1 MCTGALLDV
10 DVFVL
15 AGLAESR
22 ADQAPKR
29 SALQTSAYVR
39 RGLKPLSITI
49 PPASSPSSFSPSPY
63 HHLLHLPAHDVNF
76 SLLYLLFRR
85 SPKKTKL
92 CLGCVALTRCPI
104 SPAYGTSA
112 VRHSKG
118 GDPVAPSLNS
128 DYRLVIVAS

>member
-49 PPASSPSSFSPSPY
+49 PPASSTSSFFPITIPPLTTSPCSRRPFF
-63 HHLLHLPAHDVNF
+63 LAV
-76 SLLYLLFRR
+76 SALYTF
-85 SPKKTKL
+85 PKKDKL
-92 CLGCVALTRCPI
+92 CLGCVALTRCLI
-104 SPAYGTSA
+104 SSAYGTSA

-128 DYRLVIVAS
+128 DYRLVIVAN